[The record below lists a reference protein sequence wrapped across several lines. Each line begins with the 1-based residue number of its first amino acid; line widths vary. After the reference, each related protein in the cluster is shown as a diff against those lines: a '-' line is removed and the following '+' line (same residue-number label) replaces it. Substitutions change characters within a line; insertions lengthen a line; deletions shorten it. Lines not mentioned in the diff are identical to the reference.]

1 MHPDVETLRD
11 GGLRPTHVA
20 ALLKVNRNTV
30 TKWYAGANPHRMIS
44 VELERLADAV
54 RCAVDAGKL
63 PVAADKLAPGEAYL
77 RTYAIASE
85 YRATRREGSGTT

>member
-20 ALLKVNRNTV
+20 ALLNVNRNTV
-30 TKWYAGANPHRMIS
+30 TKWLAGANPHRMIRA
-44 VELERLADAV
+44 ELKHLASAV
-54 RCAVDAGKL
+54 RNAIDAGKL

-77 RTYAIASE
+77 RTYAIANE